1 MASLHTGSDKI
12 LEIRSTDLYVTLKS
26 KNTRRSFAGTSEKIS
41 NVTVSGN
48 GIEYLRILGEE
59 AAGEGGLF
67 AVSYSV
73 PVEPL
78 FFEQSDYELIVESR
92 NGQSASV
99 WHENY
104 GIRDKIGKVTDKDTL
119 VSGIINFGNNIG
131 FSDFEIRLDGQ
142 TVMTVRIEVYPTKI
156 TYKED
161 YRAIMEDV
169 SAEIYAVAF
178 DFLKKTYQNMR
189 TGDTERPTPAEFFR
203 IISVIFDDFIKA
215 ANKITAVPHHK
226 LITTHEVR
234 SWHKVRRT
242 DNKTRQWLMKHPDC
256 MERDGAGFVADKALA
271 VRKEI
276 TYDTIENRFAK
287 YILRSAVKRLNDFG
301 IRYEKSNNPDPEIQ
315 SSVMRMQRT
324 VNRLLGNS
332 FFLSVGTYGN
342 ENSMSL
348 VFELAPG
355 YRELYKY
362 YLILRHGLEI
372 HGDLFRISMKDTAQL
387 YEYWC
392 FLKLVSMLK
401 NTVFTDQNGNR
412 VRKYRLTSSDVIR
425 TDHSGI
431 TVTLVKGQKSEIKFV
446 NVVTGE
452 KISLIYNPG
461 EQNTQTVSQ
470 KPDNVLSLVKNGS
483 DVTYKYIFDAK
494 YRIETNPDSYYP
506 DTKPGPKL
514 EDINTMHRYRDSI
527 VYENTVPS
535 RFTFE
540 KTMFGAYV
548 LFPYANEEEYKEH
561 RFYNSIKTVNIGG
574 LPFLPGATQLVG
586 KLLEDLISD
595 SADSAFERATL
606 PVGIEEKLAKTDWN
620 TMDVLVG
627 SVRSQEQYDYCIE
640 HKYYYVPANMIPDE
654 RFPVRYVAMYLS
666 RKSDRP
672 GIHCYG
678 TVIRTEKVRR
688 KEISFPSFGSDPEK
702 PYYRFAVSNW
712 TKLKETVVYRD
723 DRVYQ
728 PRFTNLFLLEN
739 CSETYELFN
748 IRSEEQYRLLTEMK
762 RAFSSSGLETRQD
775 EPLYRIDEK
784 HSIWAHDG
792 YFELINGSGDN
803 IESFQFEDFKRH
815 PRLTFEQI
823 KEKLNNDELYSA
835 ESIIKSETS

>member
-1 MASLHTGSDKI
+1 MGSLPTGSDKI
-12 LEIRSTDLYVTLKS
+12 LEIRSAEVTVTLKS
-26 KNTRRSFAGTSEKIS
+26 KNTRPPFTGTPEKPS
-41 NVTVSGN
+41 VLTVSGTE
-48 GIEYLRILGEE
+48 IEYLRILGEE
-59 AAGEGGLF
+59 TVCEDGPF
-67 AVSYSV
+67 AVSYSL

-78 FFEQSDYELIVESR
+78 FFEQTDYEIVVQSR
-92 NGQSASV
+92 NGQAVSV

-104 GIRDKIGKVTDKDTL
+104 GIRDKIGKVTDSDAL

-131 FSDFEIRLDGQ
+131 FSDFEIRIGGRHVL
-142 TVMTVRIEVYPTKI
+142 TVRVEVYPTKI
-156 TYKED
+156 SYKED

-169 SAEIYAVAF
+169 TSEIYAVAF
-178 DFLKKTYQNMR
+178 DFLKKTYQSMR
-189 TGDTERPTPAEFFR
+189 ISDTERATPAEFFQ
-203 IISVIFDDFIKA
+203 IISIIFGDFVKA

-226 LITTHEVR
+226 LVTTHEVQP
-234 SWHKVRRT
+234 WHKVRRT
-242 DNKTRQWLMKHPDC
+242 DGSTRQWLMKHPSC
-256 MERDGAGFVADKALA
+256 TVRSGNGFVAEKALA

-276 TYDTIENRFAK
+276 TYDTVENRFAK
-287 YILRSAVKRLNDFG
+287 YILQSTVKRLTDFKN
-301 IRYEKSNNPDPEIQ
+301 RYEKSNNPDAEVLA
-315 SSVMRMQRT
+315 SANRMQQT
-324 VNRLLGNS
+324 VNRLLGS
-332 FFLSVGTYGN
+332 TFFLSVGAYGN

-362 YLILRHGLEI
+362 YLMLRRGLEI

-392 FLKLVSMLK
+392 FLKLVSMMK
-401 NTVFTDQNGNR
+401 NTVFTNGDGER
-412 VRKYRLTSSDVIR
+412 VRKYQLTSPDVIR
-425 TDHSGI
+425 MDRSGI
-431 TVTLVKGQKSEIKFV
+431 TVTLVKGRKSEIKFI

-452 KISLIYNPG
+452 RISLIYNPG

-470 KPDNVLSLVKNGS
+470 KPDNVLTLEKKGS

-506 DTKPGPKL
+506 DKKPGPKL
-514 EDINTMHRYRDSI
+514 DDINTMHRYRDSI

-548 LFPYANEEEYKEH
+548 LFPYADEEEYKNH
-561 RFYNSIKTVNIGG
+561 RFYRSIETVNIGG

-606 PVGIEEKLAKTDWN
+606 PAGTEEKLAKVDW
-620 TMDVLVG
+620 TVKDVLIG
-627 SVRSQEQYDYCIE
+627 SVRNESQYDYCIQNLF
-640 HKYYYVPANMIPDE
+640 YYVPADQIPED
-654 RFPVRYVAMYLS
+654 RFPIRYVAMYLS
-666 RKSDRP
+666 RRASRP

-688 KEISFPSFGSDPEK
+688 KDISFPSPNPHQDRL
-702 PYYRFAVSNW
+702 YYRFTVKEW
-712 TKLKETVVYRD
+712 TRLKESIVYRD

-739 CSETYELFN
+739 SSETYELFN
-748 IRSEEQYRLLTEMK
+748 IHSEEQYRLLTEMK
-762 RAFSSSGLETRQD
+762 RAFSGFAMDTQQD
-775 EPLYRIDEK
+775 EPVFRINEK
-784 HSIWAHDG
+784 RTIWAHEG
-792 YFELINGSGDN
+792 CFELVNETGEVIGQFSF
-803 IESFQFEDFKRH
+803 ESFKSS
-815 PRLTFEQI
+815 PRRTFERM
-823 KEKLNNDELYSA
+823 KET
-835 ESIIKSETS
+835 I